1 MDLRKTILWTMIMFF
16 CLSVTEGFS
25 ASLTSCY
32 KNTCAI
38 LTVPDRVGPGEAFDI
53 QVEGYI
59 ENASGWDTSAYML
72 LQDADWHYD
81 SRHLFEYSG
90 KVLDSKGFNWGG
102 SISKKYT
109 INDISKTAVLTF
121 VFGPRGGQHGYHDVA
136 IDAVIEVASGVL
148 NVAVD
153 IRPQACPN
161 PLNLKQKGVLSTALV
176 GSSEF
181 DVTQVNVGTIE
192 LAGVE
197 PLHHSYEDVT
207 EPFLPPSGE
216 ISEYHCTEAGP
227 DGYMDL
233 VLKFRTQDVMA
244 KVKSLYGENLSK
256 GDVLAIPLTAEMSDP
271 GGTKPLTTILGQ
283 DVVRIN
289 TKK

>member
-1 MDLRKTILWTMIMFF
+1 MDLRKTILSTMIMIC
-16 CLSVTEGFS
+16 CLCVTEGFS

-38 LTVPDRVGPGEAFDI
+38 LTVPEQVSSGEAFDI

-59 ENASGWDTSAYML
+59 ENASGWDTSSYML

-81 SRHLFEYSG
+81 SSHLVAFSG
-90 KVLDSKGFNWGG
+90 KKLDSKGFNWGG

-109 INDISKTAVLTF
+109 INDISETTALTF
-121 VFGPRGGQHGYHDVA
+121 VFGPRGGQHGYYDVA
-136 IDAVIEVASGVL
+136 IDAVIEVAAGIL
-148 NVAVD
+148 NVALD
-153 IRPQACPN
+153 IRPRACPN
-161 PLNLKQKGVLSTALV
+161 PLNLKQKGVLSAALV

-207 EPFLPPSGE
+207 EAFFPPTGE
-216 ISEYHCTEAGP
+216 LSEYHCTEAGP
-227 DGYMDL
+227 DGHMDL
-233 VLKFRTQDVMA
+233 VLKFRTQDVVA
-244 KVKSLYGENLSK
+244 RVKSLYGENLSK
-256 GDVLAIPLTAEMSDP
+256 GDVLAIPITAKMSGP
-271 GGTKPLTTILGQ
+271 NGTKPSLTISGRDL
-283 DVVRIN
+283 VRIN
-289 TKK
+289 HKK

>member
-1 MDLRKTILWTMIMFF
+1 MDLRKTILSTTIMIF
-16 CLSVTEGFS
+16 CLCVTEGFS

-38 LTVPDRVGPGEAFDI
+38 LTAPDQINPGESFDI

-59 ENASGWDTSAYML
+59 ENASSWDTSSYML
-72 LQDADWHYD
+72 LQDADWQYD
-81 SRHLFEYSG
+81 SSHLLVYSG
-90 KVLDSKGFNWGG
+90 KKLDSKGFNWGG
-102 SISKKYT
+102 SISKNYT
-109 INDISKTAVLTF
+109 INDLSETTVLTF

-136 IDAVIEVASGVL
+136 IDAVIKVAAGIL

-153 IRPQACPN
+153 IRPRACPN
-161 PLNLKQKGVLSTALV
+161 PLNLKQKGVLSAALV

-181 DVTQVNVGTIE
+181 DVTQVNVGTIQ

-207 EPFLPPSGE
+207 EPFFPPSGE

-233 VLKFRTQDVMA
+233 VLKFRAQDVVA
-244 KVKSLYGENLSK
+244 SIKSQYGENLSK
-256 GDVLAIPLTAEMSDP
+256 GELLAIPLTAEMSDP
-271 GGTKPLTTILGQ
+271 SGTASLPTISGQ